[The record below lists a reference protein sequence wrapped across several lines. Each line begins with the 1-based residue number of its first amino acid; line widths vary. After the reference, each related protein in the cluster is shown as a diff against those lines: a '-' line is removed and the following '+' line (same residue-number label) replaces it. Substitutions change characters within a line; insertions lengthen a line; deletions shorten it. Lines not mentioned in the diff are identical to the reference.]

1 MVRYWIV
8 KAVRPD
14 RYESVVER
22 QKDSHG
28 RTKRKFTEEKFYE
41 YVERDDRRRVAREGN
56 GKS

>member
-1 MVRYWIV
+1 M
-8 KAVRPD
+8 VRPD